1 MNSPSL
7 PETLLTLCKLAGYII
22 YLLLMLPATIRR
34 RSQQINRRKT

>member
-1 MNSPSL
+1 ML
-7 PETLLTLCKLAGYII
+7 KDLITAGKLAGYII